1 MVYASGYIEVDSED
15 KIVDIEETLKGSGIE
30 VSGRH
35 QDRIVFLI
43 EREDSAETKRVL
55 ESLKEIEGVRNVYLA
70 YFSLEGSDE
79 P

>member
-1 MVYASGYIEVDSED
+1 MVYASGYIEIDSEER
-15 KIVDIEETLKGSGIE
+15 IVAIEEILKGSDIE

-43 EREDSAETKRVL
+43 ERENSAETKRVL
-55 ESLKEIEGVRNVYLA
+55 ESLKDIEGVRNVYLA